1 MAKGGLWLG
10 EGLEDLEDSDLSSED
25 EEEEKDKKEE
35 EEKKETDGKKWAGS
49 RFELSSSCNSVSW
62 EGEPLMNL
70 SSFKMFIFTSTQ
82 GGANL
87 NRSWMKKFTI
97 SLKL

>member
-35 EEKKETDGKKWAGS
+35 EEKKETDG
-49 RFELSSSCNSVSW
+49 
-62 EGEPLMNL
+62 
-70 SSFKMFIFTSTQ
+70 
-82 GGANL
+82 
-87 NRSWMKKFTI
+87 MK
-97 SLKL
+97 